1 MEIVWLLV
9 SLVILYFSAEGLV
22 SGASS
27 LAKRIGI
34 SPLVI
39 GLTIVSVGTSAP
51 ELVVSVKA
59 ALNGQS
65 ALSIGNVLGSNFFNI
80 GIILGLSALIYPLAV
95 KRQLLK
101 LDVPVMILTTLLF
114 FLFFLDSI
122 ISRIEAFIFI
132 VMFVSYTVYLLIS
145 SKKKNIKTQD
155 SDSEKEMH
163 LEEEIRLN
171 KHWTLDILLIG
182 VGLLGLVYGS
192 DLLVENAVIIA
203 ARLGMSEAM
212 IGLTIV
218 AAGTSMPELA
228 TSVVAAVKK
237 RADIAIGNV
246 VGSNIFNI
254 LLILGVAGLIQPI
267 SAPDINY
274 VDSLFVIGISLLL
287 WIFMKQGTRITRWQ
301 GAAFI
306 LFYLVYFSIKLS
318 TM

>member
-1 MEIVWLLV
+1 MEIVGLLI

-27 LAKRIGI
+27 LAKRVGI

-51 ELVVSVKA
+51 ELVVSIKA
-59 ALNGQS
+59 ALHGQS

-80 GIILGLSALIYPLAV
+80 GLILGLAAIIYPLAV

-114 FLFFLDSI
+114 FLFFLDSV
-122 ISRIEAFIFI
+122 ISRVEAFIFI
-132 VMFVSYTVYLLIS
+132 VMLVSYMAYLLVS
-145 SKKKNIKTQD
+145 SKKKNMKTQD
-155 SDSEKEMH
+155 SDSEKETH
-163 LEEEIRLN
+163 LEEGIRLN

-203 ARLGMSEAM
+203 ARLGMSESM

-246 VGSNIFNI
+246 VGSNILNI
-254 LLILGVAGLIQPI
+254 LLILGVAGFIQPI

-274 VDSLFVIGISLLL
+274 IDSLFVIGISLLL
-287 WIFMKQGTRITRWQ
+287 WIFMKRGIRITRWQ
-301 GAAFI
+301 GVAFL
-306 LFYLVYFSIKLS
+306 LFYLVYFSFKLS
-318 TM
+318 PV

>member
-9 SLVILYFSAEGLV
+9 SLVILYFGAEGLV

-39 GLTIVSVGTSAP
+39 GLTIVSIGTSAP

-101 LDVPVMILTTLLF
+101 LDVPVMVLVAVLF
-114 FLFFLDSI
+114 FLLFLDSR
-122 ISRIEAFIFI
+122 ISGIEALVFILL
-132 VMFVSYTVYLLIS
+132 FVSYTGYLLIS
-145 SKKKNIKTQD
+145 SKKKTQEAKD
-155 SDSEKEMH
+155 SG
-163 LEEEIRLN
+163 EEDEIRLS
-171 KHWTLDILLIG
+171 KHWMLDVLFIG
-182 VGLLGLVYGS
+182 VGLAGLVYGS

-203 ARLGMSEAM
+203 GRLGMSEAM

-228 TSVVAAVKK
+228 TSVVAAIKK

-254 LLILGVAGLIQPI
+254 LFILGVAGLIQPI
-267 SAPDINY
+267 STPDINY

-287 WIFMKQGTRITRWQ
+287 WLFMKMSTRLGRWQ
-301 GAAFI
+301 GGAFI
-306 LFYLVYFSIKLS
+306 LFYLVYFSVKLS

>member
-1 MEIVWLLV
+1 MEIVWLLI
-9 SLVILYFSAEGLV
+9 SLVILYFGAEGLV

-39 GLTIVSVGTSAP
+39 GLTIVSIGTSAP

-80 GIILGLSALIYPLAV
+80 GLILGLAALIYPLSV

-101 LDVPVMILTTLLF
+101 LDVPVMVLTAVLF
-114 FLFFLDSI
+114 FLFFLDSR
-122 ISRIEAFIFI
+122 ISRIEAVIFI
-132 VMFVSYTVYLLIS
+132 LLFVSYTVYLLFS
-145 SKKKNIKTQD
+145 SKKKNTKSKNQGD
-155 SDSEKEMH
+155 ED
-163 LEEEIRLN
+163 EIRLS
-171 KHWTLDILLIG
+171 KHWLIDVLFIG
-182 VGLLGLVYGS
+182 VGLTGLVYGS
-192 DLLVENAVIIA
+192 DLLVENATIIA
-203 ARLGMSEAM
+203 ERLGMSEAM
-212 IGLTIV
+212 IGLTII

-228 TSVVAAVKK
+228 TSVVAAIKK

-254 LLILGVAGLIQPI
+254 LLILGVAGVIQPI
-267 SAPDINY
+267 STPDINY
-274 VDSLFVIGISLLL
+274 VDSLFVIGISVLL
-287 WIFMKQGTRITRWQ
+287 WLFMKRSTRITRWQ
-301 GAAFI
+301 GVTFI

-318 TM
+318 SM

>member
-1 MEIVWLLV
+1 MEIVWLLI
-9 SLVILYFSAEGLV
+9 SLVILYFGAEGLV

-39 GLTIVSVGTSAP
+39 GLTIVSIGTSAP

-80 GIILGLSALIYPLAV
+80 GLILGLAALIYPLSV

-101 LDVPVMILTTLLF
+101 LDVPVMVLTAVLF
-114 FLFFLDSI
+114 FLFFLDSR
-122 ISRIEAFIFI
+122 ISRIEAVIFI
-132 VMFVSYTVYLLIS
+132 LLFVSYTVYLLFS
-145 SKKKNIKTQD
+145 SKKKNTKSKNQGD
-155 SDSEKEMH
+155 ED
-163 LEEEIRLN
+163 EIRLS
-171 KHWTLDILLIG
+171 KHWLIDVLFIG
-182 VGLLGLVYGS
+182 VGLAGLVYGS
-192 DLLVENAVIIA
+192 DLLVENATIIA
-203 ARLGMSEAM
+203 ERLGMSEAM

-228 TSVVAAVKK
+228 TSVVAAIKK

-254 LLILGVAGLIQPI
+254 LLILGVAGVIQPI
-267 SAPDINY
+267 STPDINY
-274 VDSLFVIGISLLL
+274 VDSLFVIGISVML
-287 WIFMKQGTRITRWQ
+287 WLFMKRSTRITRWQ
-301 GAAFI
+301 GVAFI

-318 TM
+318 SM